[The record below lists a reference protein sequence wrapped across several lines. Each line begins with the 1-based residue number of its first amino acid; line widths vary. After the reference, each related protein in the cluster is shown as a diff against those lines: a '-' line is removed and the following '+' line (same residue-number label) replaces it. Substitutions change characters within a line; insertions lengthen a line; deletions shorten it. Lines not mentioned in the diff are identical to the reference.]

1 MKATSM
7 AAKAALLTLAG
18 LLGACVPEYHPPTLA
33 EPHAVIKIRRTY
45 DTSAGTNL
53 RELLLVDD
61 HRAFAAEASARL
73 ASAPRID
80 ASLVHPMPATFT
92 MASSFFHHETRTLQE
107 TYYVQE
113 SYYTTE
119 SYDCSSGYGSNAVHR
134 TCTRPSTQYRSV
146 PRTRW
151 VTKSVEVVDA
161 QCQALNR
168 FAPATNRVYLL
179 QYSFQEGGA
188 CALSCFEQV
197 ANNDGSFQNL
207 PCPPAPPP
215 K

>member
-119 SYDCSSGYGSNAVHR
+119 HSIPLGSPYPLGDQVGRGSGRTMPSPQSFRARNEPRVFVAIQLPRRRSLRAVVLR
-134 TCTRPSTQYRSV
+134 AGRKQ
-146 PRTRW
+146 
-151 VTKSVEVVDA
+151 
-161 QCQALNR
+161 
-168 FAPATNRVYLL
+168 
-179 QYSFQEGGA
+179 
-188 CALSCFEQV
+188 
-197 ANNDGSFQNL
+197 
-207 PCPPAPPP
+207 
-215 K
+215 